1 MTALFG
7 QVAFV
12 VWRESTEAILVVGI
26 LQGWLAHHAGARA
39 ATARY
44 FLWTGVAAGLGGA
57 LLLAGVILFLESLL
71 DGERA
76 DYFQIG
82 MAALAALLILQMVV
96 WMHRQGRGLKQDLER
111 GAERALTAGNWV
123 GLFLLV
129 AIAVMREGSE
139 TVVFLYGLLASA
151 GRTTLLGTL
160 AAVAAGLA
168 FAAASYWLIHIAAKR
183 FPWKVFF
190 RVSEVL
196 LLFLAG
202 SLLMTALDRA
212 IGLELVPPLS
222 GAVWDTSWL
231 LDDTGRLGGLVASMT
246 GYRARPELATILA
259 YAIYWIAVLAL
270 LRSPRL
276 HRMQPSP

>member
-123 GLFLLV
+123 GLFLLA

-151 GRTTLLGTL
+151 GRTTLPGTL

-168 FAAASYWLIHIAAKR
+168 FAAASYWLIHVAAKR

-212 IGLELVPPLS
+212 IGLELIPPLS

>member
-26 LQGWLAHHAGARA
+26 LQGWLAHHADAKA

-44 FLWTGVAAGLGGA
+44 FLWAGVVAGLGGA
-57 LLLAGVILFLESLL
+57 LLLAGIILFLESLL

-96 WMHRQGRGLKQDLER
+96 WMHRQGRGLKQHLER
-111 GAERALTAGNWV
+111 GAERALTAGNWA
-123 GLFLLV
+123 GLFLLA

-151 GRTTLLGTL
+151 RQATFPAAL
-160 AAVAAGLA
+160 AAVAAGFA
-168 FAAASYWLIHIAAKR
+168 SAAASYWLIHVAAKR

-222 GAVWDTSWL
+222 RAVWDTSWL
-231 LDDTGRLGGLVASMT
+231 LDDTGRLGGLVAGMT
-246 GYRARPELATILA
+246 GYRARPELATILV

-276 HRMQPSP
+276 HRMQSSP

>member
-123 GLFLLV
+123 GLFLLA

-151 GRTTLLGTL
+151 GRTTLPGTL

>member
-123 GLFLLV
+123 GLFLLA

-151 GRTTLLGTL
+151 GQTTLPGTL

>member
-212 IGLELVPPLS
+212 IGLELV
-222 GAVWDTSWL
+222 
-231 LDDTGRLGGLVASMT
+231 
-246 GYRARPELATILA
+246 
-259 YAIYWIAVLAL
+259 
-270 LRSPRL
+270 
-276 HRMQPSP
+276 

>member
-123 GLFLLV
+123 GLFLLA

-151 GRTTLLGTL
+151 GRTTLPGTL

-196 LLFLAG
+196 RLFLAG
-202 SLLMTALDRA
+202 SRLLSALDRA

>member
-26 LQGWLAHHAGARA
+26 LQGWLAHHAGAKV
-39 ATARY
+39 ATARR
-44 FLWTGVAAGLGGA
+44 FLWAGVAAGLGGA
-57 LLLAGVILFLESLL
+57 LLLAGAILFLETLL

-96 WMHRQGRGLKQDLER
+96 WMHRQGRGLKPELER
-111 GAERALTAGNWV
+111 GAERAVTAGNWV
-123 GLFLLV
+123 GLFLLA
-129 AIAVMREGSE
+129 AIAVMREGNE
-139 TVVFLYGLLASA
+139 TVVFLYGVLASA
-151 GRTTLLGTL
+151 RQTTLPATL
-160 AAVAAGLA
+160 AAVAAGFA
-168 FAAASYWLIHIAAKR
+168 TAAASYWLIHVAAKR
-183 FPWKVFF
+183 FPWTVFF
-190 RVSEVL
+190 RVGEVL

-202 SLLMTALDRA
+202 SLLMTALDRT

-222 GAVWDTSWL
+222 GAIWDTSWL
-231 LDDTGRLGGLVASMT
+231 LDDTGGLGGLVANMT

-270 LRSPRL
+270 LRSPRP
-276 HRMQPSP
+276 HRTQACP

>member
-1 MTALFG
+1 M
-7 QVAFV
+7 
-12 VWRESTEAILVVGI
+12 S
-26 LQGWLAHHAGARA
+26 
-39 ATARY
+39 
-44 FLWTGVAAGLGGA
+44 GA
-57 LLLAGVILFLESLL
+57 LLPAGVILFLESLL

-96 WMHRQGRGLKQDLER
+96 WMHRQGRGIKQDLER
-111 GAERALTAGNWV
+111 DAEQALTAGNWV
-123 GLFLLV
+123 GLFLLA
-129 AIAVMREGSE
+129 AIAVMRESSE

-151 GRTTLLGTL
+151 RQTTLALTL
-160 AAVAAGLA
+160 AAVAAGFV
-168 FAAASYWLIHIAAKR
+168 FAAATFWLIHIAAKR

-202 SLLMTALDRA
+202 SLLLTALDRA

-222 GAVWDTSWL
+222 GPIWDTSWL
-231 LDDTGRLGGLVASMT
+231 LDDSGRLGGLVASMT
-246 GYRARPELATILA
+246 GYRARPEVAMVLA

-270 LRSPRL
+270 LRSPRP
-276 HRMQPSP
+276 HRTQP

>member
-123 GLFLLV
+123 GLFLLL

>member
-7 QVAFV
+7 QIAFV
-12 VWRESTEAILVVGI
+12 VWRESTEAILIVGI
-26 LQGWLAHHAGARA
+26 LQGWLAHQAGAKA
-39 ATARY
+39 ATARS

-57 LLLAGVILFLESLL
+57 LLLAGIILFLESLL

-96 WMHRQGRGLKQDLER
+96 WMHRQGRGLKRDLEH

-123 GLFLLV
+123 GLFLLAAV
-129 AIAVMREGSE
+129 AVMREGSE
-139 TVVFLYGLLASA
+139 TVIFLYGLLASA
-151 GRTTLLGTL
+151 RQTTLPGTL
-160 AAVAAGLA
+160 AAVAAGFA
-168 FAAASYWLIHIAAKR
+168 FAAISYWLIHIAAKR
-183 FPWKVFF
+183 FPWAVFF
-190 RVSEVL
+190 RVSEIL

-202 SLLMTALDRA
+202 SLLITALDRA

-231 LDDTGRLGGLVASMT
+231 LDDTGRLGGLVANMT

-270 LRSPRL
+270 LRSPRP
-276 HRMQPSP
+276 HRTQPCP